1 MSTLLMLD
9 TNAVSVIVKGQANAL
24 SEILNDRPFC
34 ISVITEAEL
43 RFGLVRRAVNA
54 DLRRIVDNF
63 LVSTDIRP
71 WTSACAQRYGLLRAE
86 LEALG
91 KPLAP
96 MDLLIATHALVE
108 DCTLI
113 SADRAFNQV
122 PGLHLLDWS
131 ANSVSAAVRYPARFV
146 RDKLARAGITPDDVE
161 DAVVHARTVRR
172 HTTPKAKPGK
182 KPKAK

>member
-1 MSTLLMLD
+1 MKTTLILD
-9 TNAVSVIVKGQANAL
+9 TNAVSAIAKGQAKAL
-24 SEILNDRPFC
+24 SETLNDRPFC

-54 DLRRIVDNF
+54 DLRRIVENF
-63 LVSTDIRP
+63 LVSADIRP
-71 WTSACAQRYGLLRAE
+71 WTSASAQRYALLRAE

-113 SADRAFNQV
+113 SADRAFVQV
-122 PGLHLLDWS
+122 PGLRLLDWLKM
-131 ANSVSAAVRYPARFV
+131 P
-146 RDKLARAGITPDDVE
+146 
-161 DAVVHARTVRR
+161 
-172 HTTPKAKPGK
+172 
-182 KPKAK
+182 